1 MVKQFLSLLV
11 LAGVVGGGWY
21 ATQIYDI
28 RVTPRGEKPA
38 AASKAT
44 AATPRTGKSSRTT
57 IRVAALNLAP
67 LSEAKLSNS
76 RLREALSQIINHFDL
91 VAVQGLQGNN
101 QSLVVRLV
109 ELANT
114 EKRRYDFVLCS
125 AALHENTQQYGAFIY
140 DRSAVEVDRLKVSVL
155 SHPTGRFLR
164 KPLVGLFR
172 TLGPDAEEAFTF
184 CLISVAVDPDR
195 AEEEL
200 ALLPDVYRGVRDNP
214 WNEDDVILL
223 GTLHADESQLEQ
235 LREQLH
241 ALAAIPAAP
250 TTPRGSRADDN
261 LLFDRRATAEFT
273 GRSGVLDVLRECNLS
288 VAEAEELSEH
298 LPVWAEFSVYEGGQA
313 GNIAGTAV
321 RETR

>member
-38 AASKAT
+38 AKSAS
-44 AATPRTGKSSRTT
+44 AAASPRPAKSTRTT
-57 IRVAALNLAP
+57 IRVAALNLAA
-67 LSEAKLSNS
+67 LTDAKLSNP
-76 RLREALSQIINHFDL
+76 RLRDALGQIINRFDL
-91 VAVQGLQGNN
+91 VAVQALQGNN

-109 ELANT
+109 ELANA
-114 EKRRYDFVLCS
+114 EKQRYDFVLCN
-125 AALHENTQQYGAFIY
+125 AALHENTQQYAAFLY
-140 DRSAVEVDRLKVSVL
+140 DRSAVEVDRLKVTVL

-172 TLGPDAEEAFTF
+172 ALGPEAEEAFTF

-195 AEEEL
+195 SEEEL

-214 WNEDDVILL
+214 WSEDDVILL
-223 GTLHADESQLEQ
+223 GTLHSDESQLEQ
-235 LREQLH
+235 LRDQLH
-241 ALAAIPAAP
+241 ALAAVPPAP

-261 LLFDRRATAEFT
+261 LLFHRRATAEFT

-313 GNIAGTAV
+313 GHIAGAAV
-321 RETR
+321 REAR